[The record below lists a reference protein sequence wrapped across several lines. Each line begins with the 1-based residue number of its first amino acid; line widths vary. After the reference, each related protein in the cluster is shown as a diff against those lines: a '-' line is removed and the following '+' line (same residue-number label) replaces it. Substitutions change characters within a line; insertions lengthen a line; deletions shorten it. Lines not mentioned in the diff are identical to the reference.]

1 MGAVP
6 FAYCIHTCQ
15 ERINNPR
22 KFISLNRRAR
32 KDFSA
37 NKMEATSNS
46 LRSRFRST
54 EQRYSRLAGFRETP
68 TDYCVTRSDGGNIII
83 PCIMCTRGT
92 KTPVLIMAGE
102 FFNGTIKVCARA
114 QSRASSVPR
123 LRVLFSPRL
132 ARRGSIHASINYCE
146 SSGRQ
151 LRIFRQVGDF

>member
-1 MGAVP
+1 MLQSGAGGVWGVDSKLKSELERRIFMSTVP
-6 FAYCIHTCQ
+6 FTYCIHTCQ

-68 TDYCVTRSDGGNIII
+68 TDYCVW
-83 PCIMCTRGT
+83 
-92 KTPVLIMAGE
+92 
-102 FFNGTIKVCARA
+102 RA
-114 QSRASSVPR
+114 PMVE
-123 LRVLFSPRL
+123 
-132 ARRGSIHASINYCE
+132 I
-146 SSGRQ
+146 
-151 LRIFRQVGDF
+151 